1 MENPCTT
8 EKARRDY
15 VLLRKA
21 LDQND
26 QKAYAELM
34 SLYRDSIAPDSAFC
48 DEGGSGSGDQYEH
61 ISGCNL
67 PFCYLRKGL

>member
-34 SLYRDSIAPDSAFC
+34 SLYRDSI
-48 DEGGSGSGDQYEH
+48 YIMLMKIVTKY
-61 ISGCNL
+61 ISNITN
-67 PFCYLRKGL
+67 